1 MHQIRLVENSLFQ
14 LGSIDAARNINQVF
28 KNGMS
33 QENEIS
39 NGIAVSFLINQHKIE
54 ILDNRSMAFSDMI
67 GETFNKEFLNML
79 QVCIFVPFLHAETPK
94 P

>member
-14 LGSIDAARNINQVF
+14 LGSIDAARNMNQVL
-28 KNGMS
+28 GS

-79 QVCIFVPFLHAETPK
+79 QVCIFVPFLHPETPK

>member
-14 LGSIDAARNINQVF
+14 LGSIDAARNMNQVL
-28 KNGMS
+28 GT
-33 QENEIS
+33 QEHEIS

>member
-14 LGSIDAARNINQVF
+14 LGSIDAARNIN
-28 KNGMS
+28 NSTLGT
-33 QENEIS
+33 ENEIS

>member
-14 LGSIDAARNINQVF
+14 LGSIDAARNMNHAL
-28 KNGMS
+28 GT

>member
-14 LGSIDAARNINQVF
+14 LGSIDAARNINNSTF
-28 KNGMS
+28 GT
-33 QENEIS
+33 ENEIS

-79 QVCIFVPFLHAETPK
+79 QVCIFVPFLHPETPK

>member
-1 MHQIRLVENSLFQ
+1 MNHA
-14 LGSIDAARNINQVF
+14 LGT
-28 KNGMS
+28 